1 MGGDKILAADPADV
15 SCDINEKSE
24 LTVTARHT
32 ELRKIIIKTD
42 VVFGEDIK
50 ILCDAFFVPGVV
62 FLAIGALILVSNG
75 GFFDGIAYGVKT
87 AFCALVPGL
96 KLKKGESYADF
107 KARKQE
113 NRKPA
118 AVKAP
123 FITGCA
129 FAAISIV
136 FLVLYY
142 SVA

>member
-1 MGGDKILAADPADV
+1 MNKRLIGPLLSYLICFLLAIGGCIGIAAGKGVFTLSDKKEIYNA
-15 SCDINEKSE
+15 
-24 LTVTARHT
+24 
-32 ELRKIIIKTD
+32 
-42 VVFGEDIK
+42 
-50 ILCDAFFVPGVV
+50 LCDAFFVPGVV

-142 SVA
+142 SVG

>member
-1 MGGDKILAADPADV
+1 MNKRLIAPLLSYLICFLLAAGGCIAIAAGRGV
-15 SCDINEKSE
+15 FT
-24 LTVTARHT
+24 LTDKQ
-32 ELRKIIIKTD
+32 EIY
-42 VVFGEDIK
+42 K

-123 FITGCA
+123 FIIGCA
-129 FAAISIV
+129 FAVASVV